1 MSAARHIRFDLWPV
15 HPAAQEGALIVPYLD
30 IDGEEE
36 PVPFL
41 FTMEGA
47 EGGKYGLIAASN
59 LHTLQGDKKAGK
71 SAAGLALITAAL
83 KGGFIGITPS
93 RPDLSVLWID
103 TEQDRDTLRRKARAV
118 LTMAGLDA
126 MPDRVRV
133 VTLRGF
139 GSTEELLKATLQA
152 ITETAPDFVFLDGV
166 VDLCEAFN
174 DEEKSRAVIRQL
186 EAHAERFGCA
196 ILGLIH
202 TNKTSRNEARGHLGA
217 ILQQKSAEIYQVTKE
232 AENTAKVSQ
241 PFSRFAPVPAFYF
254 NFAEGFTIEAAPGAE
269 ADGSRAAQRS
279 ALDRAFNPLYLDAG
293 GHFDPKTRFSYK
305 ELVQAYRDYHQ
316 RGERTAKDAISR
328 ATALGVLERKAD
340 GKRIYYTLA
349 IGELFDPEE
358 DAL

>member
-1 MSAARHIRFDLWPV
+1 MSAAKQIRFDLWPV

-30 IDGEEE
+30 ISGEDA
-36 PVPFL
+36 PTAFL
-41 FTMEGA
+41 FTLEA
-47 EGGKYGLIAASN
+47 ADGGKYGLIAAAN

-118 LTMAGLDA
+118 LTMAGLDT
-126 MPDRVRV
+126 MPDRVKV

-186 EAHAERFGCA
+186 EAYAERYGCA

-217 ILQQKSAEIYQVTKE
+217 ILQQKSAEIYQVTKDGE
-232 AENTAKVSQ
+232 RTAKVTQ
-241 PFSRFAPVPAFYF
+241 PFSRFAPVPDFFF
-254 NFAEGFTIEAAPGAE
+254 NFADGFTIEAAQVEAEGNGAT
-269 ADGSRAAQRS
+269 QRC
-279 ALDRAFNPLYLDAG
+279 ALDRAFSPLYCDAA
-293 GHFDPKTRFSYK
+293 GHFDPKTRFAYK

-328 ATALGVLERKAD
+328 ATALGVLERKQE
-340 GKRIYYTLA
+340 GKRIYYTLT
-349 IGELFDPEE
+349 IGGLFDPEE

>member
-1 MSAARHIRFDLWPV
+1 MSAAKQIRFDLWPV

-30 IDGEEE
+30 ISGEDA
-36 PVPFL
+36 PTAFL
-41 FTMEGA
+41 FTLEA
-47 EGGKYGLIAASN
+47 ADGGKYGLIAAAN

-118 LTMAGLDA
+118 LSMAGLDT
-126 MPDRVRV
+126 MPDRVKV

-186 EAHAERFGCA
+186 EAHAERYGCA

-217 ILQQKSAEIYQVTKE
+217 ILQQKSAEIYQVTKDGE
-232 AENTAKVSQ
+232 RTAKVAQ
-241 PFSRFAPVPAFYF
+241 PFSRFAPVPDFFF
-254 NFAEGFTIEAAPGAE
+254 NFADGFTIEAAQAE
-269 ADGSRAAQRS
+269 AGGNGAAQRAALES
-279 ALDRAFNPLYLDAG
+279 AFRPLYCDAA
-293 GHFDPKTRFSYK
+293 GHYDPRTRFSYK

-328 ATALGVLERKAD
+328 ATALGALERKAE
-340 GKRIYYTLA
+340 GRRIFYALA
-349 IGELFDPEE
+349 IGELFPEE
-358 DAL
+358 DDL